1 MEQSKLIEVC
11 ELMKI
16 QEQIEIS
23 NETVFFFTLIYY
35 NTVNPC

>member
-23 NETVFFFTLIYY
+23 NETVLFF
-35 NTVNPC
+35 